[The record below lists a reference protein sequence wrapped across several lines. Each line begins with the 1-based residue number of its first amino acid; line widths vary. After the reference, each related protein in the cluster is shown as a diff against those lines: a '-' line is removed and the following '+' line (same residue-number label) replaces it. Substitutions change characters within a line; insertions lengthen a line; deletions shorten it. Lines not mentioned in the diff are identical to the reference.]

1 MNPAVC
7 ILSSD
12 KMKQKEFSFFPVLCS
27 FVLKSKQTST
37 PNGAPVPFILVHFK
51 EELLDIF
58 ISADQIAQIPP
69 LSFAFLLPPPVPILR
84 T

>member
-37 PNGAPVPFILVHFK
+37 QMVLPF
-51 EELLDIF
+51 
-58 ISADQIAQIPP
+58 
-69 LSFAFLLPPPVPILR
+69 LSSLCASR
-84 T
+84 KSS